1 MMLRTLVVDD
11 EPLARRHVRRIV
23 ERDPDVAV
31 VGECGNGRD
40 AIASVA
46 ATSPDLLLLDVQ
58 MPELDGFEVVA
69 ALAGTP
75 PERMPMIVFIT
86 AHDEYAVKAFDVHA
100 LDYVLKPVERE
111 RLLTAVA
118 RAKQRLA
125 TPAARDEA
133 RDTLRH
139 VADAALARRRGER
152 LAIRVDGKHLLLETN
167 TIGWLEAVD
176 DYVRIH
182 LGRTTHLV
190 RGTLQTFEQ
199 QLPPSFLRVHRSA
212 IVNVDHLREVTTTPQ
227 GDYRLTL
234 QDGTRLP
241 TGRSYRGVVAELLQS
256 FTVGMR

>member
-11 EPLARRHVRRIV
+11 EPLARRHARRII
-23 ERDPDVAV
+23 ERDPEIAV

-40 AIASVA
+40 ALAAIAE
-46 ATSPDLLLLDVQ
+46 TSPDLVLLDVQ

-69 ALAGTP
+69 ALSGTP
-75 PERMPMIVFIT
+75 PERMPMIVFVT
-86 AHDEYAVKAFDVHA
+86 AYDEYAIRAFDVHA

-125 TPAARDEA
+125 APAARQEA
-133 RDTLRH
+133 QGALRT
-139 VADAALARRRGER
+139 VADAAVARRRGER
-152 LAIRVDGKHLLLETN
+152 LAVRIDGKHLLLETSA
-167 TIGWLEAVD
+167 IGWLEAVD

-199 QLPPSFLRVHRSA
+199 QLPPNFLRIHRSA
-212 IVNVDHLREVTTTPQ
+212 ILNVDHLREVTTTPQ

-241 TGRSYRGVVAELLQS
+241 TGRSYRGVVADLLQS
-256 FTVGMR
+256 FTVGTR